1 MDRLKDE
8 FGDQMRFVHLEFEDP
23 VNRAVVRKYAVNGF
37 PYVLILDARGQ
48 VIKRRGGNLRPAF
61 YRQDIEDALASR

>member
-8 FGDQMRFVHLEFEDP
+8 FGDRMRFVHLEFEDP
-23 VNRAVVRKYAVNGF
+23 INRAVVRKYAVNGF

-61 YRQDIEDALASR
+61 YRQDIEDALASP